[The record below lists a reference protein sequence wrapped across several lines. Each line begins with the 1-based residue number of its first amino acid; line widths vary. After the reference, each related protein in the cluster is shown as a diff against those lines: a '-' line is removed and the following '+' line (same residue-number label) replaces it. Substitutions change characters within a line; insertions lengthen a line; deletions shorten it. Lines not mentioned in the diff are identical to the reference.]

1 MVRVKICGIT
11 TAEDAVFAAE
21 MGADALGFVFAP
33 SPRRVSLDD
42 ALEIAGFLPP
52 FVKTVGVFADS
63 DIEEVIFFRN
73 RLRLNLVQLSG
84 SESDEYIRALG
95 SGVIKTVHVSNGT
108 KPNLMVNE
116 SATILLDSA
125 SDDLKGGTGKV
136 IDWDALAEASIRRP
150 FILAGGLTPENISIA
165 VAKVKPYAVDVSSGV
180 ETKPGRKD
188 HDKIRSFI
196 QRAKSAGFNS

>member
-11 TAEDAVFAAE
+11 SAEDAVFAAE

-33 SPRRVSLDD
+33 SPRSVSLDD
-42 ALEIAGFLPP
+42 ALEITGVLPP
-52 FVKTVGVFADS
+52 FVQTVGVFADS

-73 RLRLNLVQLSG
+73 RLRLNLIQLSG

-95 SGVIKTVHVSNGT
+95 SGVIKTVHVSNGF
-108 KPNLMVNE
+108 KPNLEVNE

-125 SDDLKGGTGKV
+125 SGDLKGGTGRI
-136 IDWDALAEASIRRP
+136 IDWDTLTEASIRRP

-180 ETKPGRKD
+180 ERKPGRKD

-196 QRAKSAGFNS
+196 QRAKSTGFNA

>member
-11 TAEDAVFAAE
+11 SAEDAVFAAE

-42 ALEIAGFLPP
+42 ALKITGVLPP
-52 FVKTVGVFADS
+52 FVQTVGVFADS

-73 RLRLNLVQLSG
+73 RLRLNLIQLSG

-95 SGVIKTVHVSNGT
+95 SGVIKTVHVSNGS
-108 KPNLMVNE
+108 KPNLEVNE

-125 SDDLKGGTGKV
+125 SGDLKGGTGRV
-136 IDWDALAEASIRRP
+136 IDWDTLTEASIRRP

-180 ETKPGRKD
+180 EIKPGRKD

-196 QRAKSAGFNS
+196 QRAKSAGFNA